1 MARLE
6 GTSGQSSS
14 SLPGTHPLLVRSP
27 ETPHTPAPTAA
38 AAMRS
43 RGGVPVRHRSYR
55 VGNPQT
61 LVHFIDNSGRTSRLG
76 HTAPTSLL
84 NRYYRMSCIQVFG
97 PMVAIRSCRYSIL
110 GPSFANAINFSGSNP
125 QGNARFH
132 FITHDNR
139 RQQTRQDVASMFED
153 LLHVRASPP
162 LSDTLSFHTNHD
174 LTHLSRCVILGSS
187 YGWNQ
192 WLE

>member
-84 NRYYRMSCIQVFG
+84 NRYNTIIIFELLQVVDWLQLEAVVTVFSVRRSRTPSTSVVRIRKETLDSTSSPMTTDVNKRDRMLPACSRTFFTCVLPLLSLTPF
-97 PMVAIRSCRYSIL
+97 RS
-110 GPSFANAINFSGSNP
+110 
-125 QGNARFH
+125 
-132 FITHDNR
+132 
-139 RQQTRQDVASMFED
+139 
-153 LLHVRASPP
+153 
-162 LSDTLSFHTNHD
+162 TLT
-174 LTHLSRCVILGSS
+174 TT
-187 YGWNQ
+187 
-192 WLE
+192 